1 MGKTPNFG
9 PIARGNDVIVGRI
22 IGWILLIIGLMLV
35 GAELLASLQAGEWA
49 PMLLG
54 QLWFEFDSE
63 SLNLVQAIVQRYLFP
78 FLWDPMIVTLLLA
91 PAWVSF
97 VVPAVVLLLIFRK
110 RQNRFAPRKY
120 LS

>member
-1 MGKTPNFG
+1 M
-9 PIARGNDVIVGRI
+9 IVGRI
-22 IGWILLIIGLMLV
+22 IGWILLIAGLLLI

-63 SLNLVQAIVQRYLFP
+63 SLNFVQAIIQRYLLP

-91 PAWVSF
+91 PAWVTF
-97 VVPAVVLLLIFRK
+97 LVPAVLLLIICRK
-110 RQNRFAPRKY
+110 REDRFAPRKY

>member
-1 MGKTPNFG
+1 M
-9 PIARGNDVIVGRI
+9 IVGRI
-22 IGWILLIIGLMLV
+22 IGWILLIAGLLLI

-63 SLNLVQAIVQRYLFP
+63 SLNFVQAIIQRYLLP

-91 PAWVSF
+91 PAWVTF
-97 VVPAVVLLLIFRK
+97 LVPAVVLLIIFRK
-110 RQNRFAPRKY
+110 REDRFAPRKY